1 MGAQAAYL
9 HHLTPSLQLLTSFPP
24 PSPLPPTPAVR
35 PIMGSP
41 MFNWYLRSMG
51 AKVGKGVCAL
61 GCNCAELD
69 MVTIGDGCGERGAVA
84 PALRQCMVACLG
96 GAGRGGMRG
105 AHATSARLSPS
116 ACFPCPLTPRTA
128 LPDPTPSPSWPPTR
142 VQSSTSR
149 PS

>member
-1 MGAQAAYL
+1 
-9 HHLTPSLQLLTSFPP
+9 
-24 PSPLPPTPAVR
+24 
-35 PIMGSP
+35 MGSP

-69 MVTIGDGCGERGAVA
+69 MVTIGDGCGECGAVA
-84 PALRQCMVACLG
+84 PALRQWMDSIACLC
-96 GAGRGGMRG
+96 GAGRGGMRV
-105 AHATSARLSPS
+105 ANSTSAPLSPS
-116 ACFPCPLTPRTA
+116 VCFLRPSDPLYHA
-128 LPDPTPSPSWPPTR
+128 LLDPTPSPSWPPTR